1 MTALY
6 DVAAIGNAIV
16 DVIAPAEEAF
26 LHAEGLVKG
35 SMQLIDE
42 ARGVDLYGRM
52 ARGMETSGGSAGNTI
67 AGISSFG
74 GRAAYMGKVAPDGL
88 GDTFAREMKA
98 IGVHF
103 DTAPLVGGS
112 ATARCLINVT
122 PDGQRTM
129 CTYLGASTELKP
141 EDVPTQLIEQS
152 AIVYL
157 EGYLFDPSDARRA
170 FAKAA
175 GIAHSANRLIGITLS
190 DSFVVERHR
199 GELLGFVEGQADL
212 VFANEAEVKALF
224 ETDDFDLAAA
234 KLGAITKIAAIT
246 RGAQGSLILAGTD
259 SHRIPADP
267 VDRVVDT
274 TGAGDQYAAGFL
286 FGLARGLNFDVC
298 GRLGSMAA
306 AEVITHYG
314 PRPDVNLKDL
324 AIAKGLLT

>member
-1 MTALY
+1 MTAQY

-26 LHAEGLVKG
+26 LHSEGLVKG

-52 ARGMETSGGSAGNTI
+52 APGIEASGGSAGNTI
-67 AGISSFG
+67 AGVASLG
-74 GRAAYMGKVAPDGL
+74 GRAAYMGKVSGDQL
-88 GDTFAREMKA
+88 GEVFAHDMRA

-103 DTAPLVGGS
+103 ETPPLASGP

-129 CTYLGASTELKP
+129 CTYLGASTELTP
-141 EDVPTQLIEQS
+141 QDVPTELIEQS

-157 EGYLFDPSDARRA
+157 EGYLFDPSEARRA

-175 GIAHSANRLIGITLS
+175 AIAHAAGRMIAITLS
-190 DSFVVERHR
+190 DAFVVERHR
-199 GELLGFVEGQADL
+199 GELLGFIQGQADL
-212 VFANEAEVKALF
+212 VFANEVEVKALF
-224 ETDDFDLAAA
+224 ETDDFDTAAA
-234 KLGAITKIAAIT
+234 KLGAITQVCAIT
-246 RGAQGSLILAGTD
+246 RGEQGSLVLAGTQ
-259 SHRIPADP
+259 SHRVPADP
-267 VDRVVDT
+267 VDKVVDT

-286 FGLARGLNFDVC
+286 FGLARGLPLDVC

-306 AEVITHYG
+306 AEVIGHYG
-314 PRPDVNLKDL
+314 PRPQANLKEL
-324 AIAKGLLT
+324 ATARGLLT

>member
-1 MTALY
+1 MTAQY

-16 DVIAPAEEAF
+16 DVIAPAEEGF
-26 LHAEGLVKG
+26 LHTESLVKG

-42 ARGVDLYGRM
+42 ARGVELYGRM
-52 ARGMETSGGSAGNTI
+52 AKGLETSGGSAGNTI
-67 AGISSFG
+67 AGIASLG
-74 GRAAYMGKVAPDGL
+74 GRAAYLGKVAPDAL
-88 GDTFAREMKA
+88 GDTFARDMKA

-103 DTAPLVGGS
+103 DTAPLVGGP

-129 CTYLGASTELKP
+129 CTYLGASTELTP
-141 EDVPTQLIEQS
+141 EDVPAEIVEQS

-175 GIAHSANRLIGITLS
+175 GLAHASSRLIGITLS

-199 GELLGFVEGQADL
+199 GELLGFIEGQADI
-212 VFANEAEVKALF
+212 VFANEDEVKALF
-224 ETDDFDLAAA
+224 QTDDFDTAAA
-234 KLGAITKIAAIT
+234 KLGAITNIAAIT
-246 RGAQGSLILAGTD
+246 RGPQGSLILAGAD

-267 VDRVVDT
+267 VGKVVDT

-286 FGLARGLNFDVC
+286 YGLAKGLNFDIC

-306 AEVITHYG
+306 AEVIGHYG
-314 PRPDVNLKDL
+314 PRPEVNLREL
-324 AIAKGLLT
+324 AISKGLLS